1 LTYLNEKLLPREDS
15 KSRQVKDD
23 LLKQIA
29 KDFES
34 FLRHDFGDVDEI
46 KDGVGKSFRDLGYW
60 VHDEENN
67 YDNEDDGWRED
78 DDNKIWASGQYSKYK
93 ALFNDWAKGYKWYDK
108 VTLEI
113 ETSEKSYCEFKIYLK

>member
-1 LTYLNEKLLPREDS
+1 MKE
-15 KSRQVKDD
+15 
-23 LLKQIA
+23 IA

-34 FLRHDFGDVDEI
+34 FLPYDFGDVDEI
-46 KDGVGKSFRDLGYW
+46 KDGVGKSFRDLGNW

-78 DDNKIWASGQYSKYK
+78 DDQKIWASGEYLRYK
-93 ALFNDWAKGYKWYDK
+93 NLFNNWAKGYKWYDK
-108 VTLEI
+108 VRLEI